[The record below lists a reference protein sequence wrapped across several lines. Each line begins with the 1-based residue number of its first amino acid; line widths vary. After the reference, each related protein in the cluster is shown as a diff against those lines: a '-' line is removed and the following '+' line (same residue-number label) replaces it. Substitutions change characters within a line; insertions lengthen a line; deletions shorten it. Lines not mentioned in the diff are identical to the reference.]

1 MQQSQGRARQ
11 YEPLRTISTSRPLPS
26 SIYPAA
32 AHISSSHMGMGLQH
46 QHQACQQAMRK
57 GTSTCIIQCM
67 QPTHPCAWQEPTAK
81 GARIRNQSAW
91 EHKSRAAEGPAITC
105 SGCDCCGCHMLSS
118 TVQRP
123 WRSVLTSR
131 HTRLL
136 EAARTNLH
144 RSATLSQE
152 NSALGL
158 ETSSWTSRYAGVGKC
173 CRGEA
178 EAYNVVVVGELVKV
192 L

>member
-1 MQQSQGRARQ
+1 
-11 YEPLRTISTSRPLPS
+11 
-26 SIYPAA
+26 
-32 AHISSSHMGMGLQH
+32 
-46 QHQACQQAMRK
+46 
-57 GTSTCIIQCM
+57 M

-123 WRSVLTSR
+123 CRSVLPSR

-158 ETSSWTSRYAGVGKC
+158 ETSSWTSRCAGVGKC
-173 CRGEA
+173 CRGQA
-178 EAYNVVVVGELVKV
+178 EAVQLQCFCCGRGGDGAMTPSSRPSLRQGASSRALQPVLSKV
-192 L
+192 TGRQAA